1 MTSKTLL
8 ERSERYTQ
16 TAAEGGA
23 CRACES
29 GAAPAALP
37 AAAGPERVA
46 AGECCLLDIKDS
58 ISSQAPSTDSNFSA
72 EGGEE
77 SEEKT
82 KRKIRKS
89 DSECTYPVRAK
100 YYPMPDG
107 TMRLASVQA
116 FDNARFR
123 EDGWESIDKNGKPK
137 PNKRSSKNADGEADQ
152 TADRDPADIQ
162 RAVRRAR
169 IRAFD
174 LIMCNH
180 DLDLFLTITYS
191 PEAVEDKA
199 DYDECYEKL
208 GVWLSNRVQRKGL
221 KYVAVPELT
230 FAGDIHF
237 HIICN
242 SCALDLID
250 AINPHTG
257 RKLKRNGKQLYN
269 VPEWKH
275 GFTSA
280 EKITAAD
287 RTQLGELH
295 DAGVARIKVSK
306 YIFKYMGKNFGAR
319 IGGRYVLA
327 GGELQKPFF
336 AYGETIEQF
345 LTKEELEHATI
356 QKKAEI
362 EGEFRYREYG
372 FI

>member
-1 MTSKTLL
+1 MTNKTIL
-8 ERSERYTQ
+8 ERIDRYTQ

-23 CRACES
+23 CRACEG

-37 AAAGPERVA
+37 AAAGHERVA
-46 AGECCLLDIKDS
+46 AGESCLLDIKDS
-58 ISSQAPSTDSNFSA
+58 ISSQLSSDRLTFQVERDKENGKKS
-72 EGGEE
+72 
-77 SEEKT
+77 KQ
-82 KRKIRKS
+82 KIRKS

-107 TMRLASVQA
+107 TMRLACVQA
-116 FDNARFR
+116 FDNARFK
-123 EDGWESIDKNGKPK
+123 EDGWEALDKGKKPK
-137 PNKRSSKNADGEADQ
+137 ENKRSADDEELE
-152 TADRDPADIQ
+152 RKPEDIQ

-180 DLDLFLTITYS
+180 DLDLFLTITYA

-242 SCALDLID
+242 SCALDLIE

-280 EKITAAD
+280 EKITATD

-327 GGELQKPFF
+327 GGELEKPYF

-345 LTKEELEHATI
+345 LTKEEIEHATI
-356 QKKAEI
+356 EKKAEI